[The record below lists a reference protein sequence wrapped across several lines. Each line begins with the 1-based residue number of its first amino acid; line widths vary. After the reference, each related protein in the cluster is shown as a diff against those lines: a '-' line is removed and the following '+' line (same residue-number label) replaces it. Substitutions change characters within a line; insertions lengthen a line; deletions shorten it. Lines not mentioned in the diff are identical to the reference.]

1 MLCAVPEE
9 NKSCTWYRDASYG
22 CDQEC
27 AFLLLLQ
34 LFKSSLTTVLFLT
47 AAMLIAKI
55 NYTLSLVPLKTARS
69 SNKHESKIKSYLYI
83 HYILILTT
91 GYVLSGPY
99 DLL

>member
-1 MLCAVPEE
+1 MYYIHAYSWLAWNMSESFP
-9 NKSCTWYRDASYG
+9 
-22 CDQEC
+22 QPP
-27 AFLLLLQ
+27 
-34 LFKSSLTTVLFLT
+34 KSSVFCLHHN
-47 AAMLIAKI
+47 APIAKI